1 MLGSESDEERSVE
14 NPLERTESRAQVCGR
29 EGEGEGGRRGRER
42 GEGVGCVSRVYNP
55 PSPSVLGVDGGW
67 QGRREAKLCEECA
80 ISEQSTRWRRAG
92 FGGRGWGP
100 GKGASTGVL
109 VWCAMTVNPPLSV
122 SLSPS
127 LSAGAG
133 YIRVCSG
140 VGKRLR
146 R

>member
-1 MLGSESDEERSVE
+1 MEESCTSVCVEGTER
-14 NPLERTESRAQVCGR
+14 EREGGEKGLVVSRAY
-29 EGEGEGGRRGRER
+29 
-42 GEGVGCVSRVYNP
+42 YNP

-100 GKGASTGVL
+100 GKGARTGVL
-109 VWCAMTVNPPLSV
+109 VWCAMTVNPLLSV
-122 SLSPS
+122 SLSLS
-127 LSAGAG
+127 LSLLVQGV
-133 YIRVCSG
+133 YRCMYSG
-140 VGKRLR
+140 VETLR

>member
-1 MLGSESDEERSVE
+1 MRRDRLKILW
-14 NPLERTESRAQVCGR
+14 N
-29 EGEGEGGRRGRER
+29 GRRAVHKCVEGRER
-42 GEGVGCVSRVYNP
+42 GEGVGCVSRAYNP

-122 SLSPS
+122 SLSLPLS
-127 LSAGAG
+127 LLVQGI
-133 YIRVCSG
+133 YVCVVVWG
-140 VGKRLR
+140 NG
-146 R
+146 